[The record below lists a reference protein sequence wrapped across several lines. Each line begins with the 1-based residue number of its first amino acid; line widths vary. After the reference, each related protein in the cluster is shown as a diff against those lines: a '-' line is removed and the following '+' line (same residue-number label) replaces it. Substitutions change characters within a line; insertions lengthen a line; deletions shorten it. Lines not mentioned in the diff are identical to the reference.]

1 MTKQSFVTMKR
12 ANKIY
17 KVYVSEILR
26 VHSLTRKNKVPVPRY
41 FEPSSPI
48 SSEKE
53 TNIDFGVFK
62 LE

>member
-48 SSEKE
+48 SS
-53 TNIDFGVFK
+53 
-62 LE
+62 